1 MASRDWRFIGGTATD
16 KQRAFIDIISSKLGY
31 SGTGYAANWMGYSSS
46 KLSKRGLDK
55 SDASAIIDA
64 LKAELDAKPKPWV
77 AEDPEVQALRKDPTS
92 EIAQLRKMA
101 GIE

>member
-1 MASRDWRFIGGTATD
+1 MAS
-16 KQRAFIDIISSKLGY
+16 
-31 SGTGYAANWMGYSSS
+31 
-46 KLSKRGLDK
+46 
-55 SDASAIIDA
+55 
-64 LKAELDAKPKPWV
+64 ELDAKPKPV

>member
-16 KQRAFIDIISSKLGY
+16 KQRDYIDFLANKLGY
-31 SGTGYAANWMGYSSS
+31 SGTRYAANWMGYSSS
-46 KLSKRGLDK
+46 KLSERGLDK

-64 LKAELDAKPKPWV
+64 LKAKLDAKPKPV